1 MKLMTKSTEQLH
13 QTLTLFEELRLSSS
27 VEHSALGTIAAKDA
41 KKTHNKI
48 DPNIKAA
55 ERIAKQLQ
63 RKSKGRS
70 ITVESRRKGDEICE
84 HLISALKNQPVQG
97 KLVY

>member
-1 MKLMTKSTEQLH
+1 MKLMTKSTEQAH

-27 VEHSALGTIAAKDA
+27 VEHSALESVAAKDA
-41 KKTHNKI
+41 NKI
-48 DPNIKAA
+48 DPDIKAA

-84 HLISALKNQPVQG
+84 HLIAALKNQPVQG
-97 KLVY
+97 NLGY

>member
-1 MKLMTKSTEQLH
+1 MKLMTKSTEQAH

-27 VEHSALGTIAAKDA
+27 VEHSALESVAAKGA
-41 KKTHNKI
+41 NKMHKKI

-84 HLISALKNQPVQG
+84 HLIAALKNQPVQG
-97 KLVY
+97 NLGY